1 MLRGDDDVEE
11 DAGFGRQ
18 RLPEGIEEGGGE
30 DLGGGFAWGAWRL
43 GLAAGQ
49 EAAGLVGGEGDADG
63 VCCRGSVLRSFWSVL
78 SLLVQSVPQAVACRT
93 LQCRNRYILRD
104 ALPTMG
110 NCK

>member
-43 GLAAGQ
+43 GLAARY
-49 EAAGLVGGEGDADG
+49 EATGLVGGEGDADEG
-63 VCCRGSVLRSFWSVL
+63 VAGDLFYVH
-78 SLLVQSVPQAVACRT
+78 
-93 LQCRNRYILRD
+93 LQGPFLC
-104 ALPTMG
+104 
-110 NCK
+110 